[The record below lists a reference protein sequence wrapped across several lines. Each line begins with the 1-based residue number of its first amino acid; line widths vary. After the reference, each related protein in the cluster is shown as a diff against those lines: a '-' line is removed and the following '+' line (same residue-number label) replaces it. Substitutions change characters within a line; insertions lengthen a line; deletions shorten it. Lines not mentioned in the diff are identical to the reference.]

1 MDSLGG
7 DPAVKEW
14 KRSEDGERSRQ
25 VQKEKHPHTQLTE
38 LNIVTVRWNAGC
50 S

>member
-1 MDSLGG
+1 MGKLGG

-14 KRSEDGERSRQ
+14 KRSEDGERNRQ
-25 VQKEKHPHTQLTE
+25 VQKNIHTQLTE